1 MLTVFT
7 PPPIKKE
14 PREIKIEPMGPDTPW
29 AMQAVTVRTGPD
41 QTPKLLRVEPVH
53 KPNQRAPWVKQEE
66 EKEEPPAQVRE
77 ERPAARHHRPPAVH
91 HRPVEHPHAPP
102 RWDQQPGQHALE
114 VSRPT
119 TAPTTQS
126 SKPLPIKHVSAPN
139 YAAVEAGLERYG
151 LIDEGKQSGGRALLV
166 HVRKRCRP
174 PFLLLNA
181 VRPGTVLQVKRSSKT
196 ASLRVRSTTPARY
209 YSPGSLVTTLG
220 ILVDE
225 ADWRSLAAVAP
236 GI

>member
-7 PPPIKKE
+7 PPPTIIKKE

-41 QTPKLLRVEPVH
+41 QTPQLLRVEPVH
-53 KPNQRAPWVKQEE
+53 KGNQRAPWVKQEE
-66 EKEEPPAQVRE
+66 
-77 ERPAARHHRPPAVH
+77 PAARTREEQPPAVH
-91 HRPVEHPHAPP
+91 HRPVEQPHAPP
-102 RWDQQPGQHALE
+102 RWDQRPGQHALE
-114 VSRPT
+114 VSR
-119 TAPTTQS
+119 S
-126 SKPLPIKHVSAPN
+126 SRPLVSRPPPVKHVSARN

-151 LIDEGKQSGGRALLV
+151 LIDEGQQSGGRALLI

-196 ASLRVRSTTPARY
+196 AKLRVRSTTPARY
-209 YSPGSLVTTLG
+209 YSPGSLVTTLE

>member
-7 PPPIKKE
+7 PPPIIKKE

-53 KPNQRAPWVKQEE
+53 KGNRRAPWVKQEE
-66 EKEEPPAQVRE
+66 EKEEPAAQVRE
-77 ERPAARHHRPPAVH
+77 EQPAARHHRPPAVH

-102 RWDQQPGQHALE
+102 RWDQRPGQESQE

-119 TAPTTQS
+119 AALI
-126 SKPLPIKHVSAPN
+126 SKPPPGSRHVSARN

-151 LIDEGKQSGGRALLV
+151 LIDEGRQSGGRALLV